1 MASFRFLSTL
11 VGKSLFYLYRL
22 LSVSPSVLSVSSSFC
37 LSVCLICIFFLSLPL
52 SICLSVCLIFLFFL
66 SLSLSICL
74 TLCLICLFFF
84 LSGLCLSFSPS
95 VYLSLPLYIC
105 LTLSLSYISICLTRL
120 IYVPM
125 SLCLFSGYFFVCV
138 FVCLSAWLFF
148 ISFRLPVASSAFLFV
163 FIFFCMSPCL
173 LVSLPACLSVFL
185 SLRMSASFVLSYLS
199 GKIVIWKAR
208 DCNNCC
214 RSILPCDVLNQG
226 WWLVAHFSV
235 GYRIACFFLLYP
247 LILWFQI
254 RAFTYVFPFAV
265 LWIQIRIGSVFRSLW
280 IWIRIPNTDPDSHM

>member
-1 MASFRFLSTL
+1 M
-11 VGKSLFYLYRL
+11 VNLFCN
-22 LSVSPSVLSVSSSFC
+22 FK
-37 LSVCLICIFFLSLPL
+37 
-52 SICLSVCLIFLFFL
+52 
-66 SLSLSICL
+66 
-74 TLCLICLFFF
+74 
-84 LSGLCLSFSPS
+84 
-95 VYLSLPLYIC
+95 
-105 LTLSLSYISICLTRL
+105 
-120 IYVPM
+120 
-125 SLCLFSGYFFVCV
+125 
-138 FVCLSAWLFF
+138 
-148 ISFRLPVASSAFLFV
+148 

>member
-125 SLCLFSGYFFVCV
+125 S
-138 FVCLSAWLFF
+138 
-148 ISFRLPVASSAFLFV
+148 
-163 FIFFCMSPCL
+163 
-173 LVSLPACLSVFL
+173 
-185 SLRMSASFVLSYLS
+185 
-199 GKIVIWKAR
+199 
-208 DCNNCC
+208 
-214 RSILPCDVLNQG
+214 
-226 WWLVAHFSV
+226 
-235 GYRIACFFLLYP
+235 
-247 LILWFQI
+247 
-254 RAFTYVFPFAV
+254 
-265 LWIQIRIGSVFRSLW
+265 W
-280 IWIRIPNTDPDSHM
+280 IWIRFRLLKYKSRSTESDPHNWLPVWRIFHQVNADPGVYRCEIKISKNPKIQR